1 MALSE
6 NQKKYII
13 DSTEAVPVLIALEV
27 KSENFPSSAPLCF
40 TKTLTLT
47 YSFWKK

>member
-6 NQKKYII
+6 NQKKYIV
-13 DSTEAVPVLIALEV
+13 DSTEAVPVLIAVEG

-40 TKTLTLT
+40 PQTLTLL
-47 YSFWKK
+47 YSF